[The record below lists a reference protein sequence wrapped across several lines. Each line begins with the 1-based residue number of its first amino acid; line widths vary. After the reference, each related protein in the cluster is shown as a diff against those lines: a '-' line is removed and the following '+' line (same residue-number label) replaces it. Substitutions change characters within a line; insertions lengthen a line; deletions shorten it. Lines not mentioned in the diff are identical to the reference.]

1 MVTLQE
7 IVIYLQNVGVADV
20 LLPFILVFTLVFAIL
35 EKVKVLGEKG
45 RRYNVMVALVI
56 GLAVVIPHV
65 LSPSEFDV
73 VNIMNRT
80 FPSISIFIVAILG
93 LFLLIG
99 LWSSKS
105 LKWGATARGW
115 LTLIAFVIIA
125 AIFTHAAG
133 WWGGGALPSWLN
145 FLDNPETI
153 ALVVIIIVFIIII
166 AYITGGGE
174 EKESKEEKGFSK
186 FIKALAGEEGKGE

>member
-45 RRYNVMVALVI
+45 KRYNVMVALVI

-65 LSPSEFDV
+65 LSPSPFDAV
-73 VNIMNRT
+73 SIMNKA
-80 FPSISIFIVAILG
+80 FPSVSIFVVAILA
-93 LFLLIG
+93 LFILIG

-105 LKWGATARGW
+105 LKWGASAKGW
-115 LTLIAFVIIA
+115 LTIIAFIIVA
-125 AIFTHAAG
+125 GIFTYAAG
-133 WWGGGALPSWLN
+133 WWGQGTLPNWLN
-145 FLDNPETI
+145 FMNDSGTI
-153 ALVVIIIVFIIII
+153 ALIVIVIVFVLLI
-166 AYITGGGE
+166 AYITGGGKDE
-174 EKESKEEKGFSK
+174 TSREEKGFSK
-186 FIKALAGEEGKGE
+186 FIKALGGEEGENK